1 MCKNEPYSWWQSIYY
16 KKITGGNSG
25 KSDWE
30 YINLS
35 QDHEIDYILSQYGW
49 KKDEN
54 NREIL
59 RKWALE
65 AKLKL
70 GRTSTQNITH
80 GEFYEFILNV
90 KKHKRIR

>member
-1 MCKNEPYSWWQSIYY
+1 MA
-16 KKITGGNSG
+16 G

-35 QDHEIDYILSQYGW
+35 QDHEIDYILSQYNW
-49 KKDEN
+49 KEDEN
-54 NREIL
+54 NRKIL
-59 RKWALE
+59 REWALE

-90 KKHKRIR
+90 KKYKRIRQP